1 MLSLPRAIEANKFLV
16 RSANNGISAVISPK
30 GKIIKKIDLNNEGSI
45 FYDIP
50 IIKKKT
56 IYHSYYKIIETSY
69 YLILILLVFIKEIF
83 YTREN

>member
-1 MLSLPRAIEANKFLV
+1 MNWTEFDLDLPE
-16 RSANNGISAVISPK
+16 GISVYEGNNRDIPLRAWV
-30 GKIIKKIDLNNEGSI
+30 GKIDLNNEGSI
-45 FYDIP
+45 LYEIP

-69 YLILILLVFIKEIF
+69 YLILILLVFIKKIF